1 MNNVYKIPEEFIE
14 RYQKFIPDF
23 ERFLRVI
30 QTPVKPSFRIN
41 TLKINKEQ
49 ALSKLIDIKL
59 KPIPWIDIGYWVL
72 DRLNIGDSQMHKDGY
87 IYIQEAVSMIPAL
100 VLNPKPTDKVLDMC
114 AAPGSKTTQLA
125 ALMNNQGVI
134 IANDISPKRIKAL
147 RDNLSRMGVK
157 NTKTIR
163 KPAQRLGYYYPEYF
177 DMVLLDAPCSLE
189 GTIRNSPEVLL
200 QWKKFIIKRLSKMQ
214 KGLINSAFKALK
226 PNGVLVYS
234 TCTFAPEENEEVVDY
249 LFTKYQNLKCEQIEL
264 NGIITH
270 CGLTAWH
277 KDKYH
282 PELSKAIR
290 IYPHDNDTEGFFIVK
305 IRKL

>member
-1 MNNVYKIPEEFIE
+1 MYKIPEEFIE

-147 RDNLSRMGVK
+147 RDNLSRM
-157 NTKTIR
+157 
-163 KPAQRLGYYYPEYF
+163 
-177 DMVLLDAPCSLE
+177 
-189 GTIRNSPEVLL
+189 
-200 QWKKFIIKRLSKMQ
+200 
-214 KGLINSAFKALK
+214 
-226 PNGVLVYS
+226 
-234 TCTFAPEENEEVVDY
+234 
-249 LFTKYQNLKCEQIEL
+249 
-264 NGIITH
+264 
-270 CGLTAWH
+270 
-277 KDKYH
+277 
-282 PELSKAIR
+282 
-290 IYPHDNDTEGFFIVK
+290 
-305 IRKL
+305 